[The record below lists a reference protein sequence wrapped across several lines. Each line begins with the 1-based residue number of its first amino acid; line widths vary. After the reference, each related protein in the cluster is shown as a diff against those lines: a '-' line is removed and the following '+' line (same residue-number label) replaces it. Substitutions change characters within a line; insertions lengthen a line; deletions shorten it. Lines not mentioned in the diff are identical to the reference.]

1 MPQLVLP
8 IFPQG
13 ATQITPELTFEKRD
27 GWVTYFHGLM
37 PVFRHEEDDVQSF
50 RMITSQ
56 FCANGNAKQA
66 QITKAFGVPA
76 ISVKRSVKLY
86 REKGP
91 SGFFSHAAHEDLPFS
106 RQPSSP
112 KPKKSSTEG

>member
-8 IFPQG
+8 IFPEG

-37 PVFRHEEDDVQSF
+37 PVFRHEEDDIQSF

-56 FCANGNAKQA
+56 FCGNGNATQA
-66 QITKAFGVPA
+66 QITKAFGVPG
-76 ISVKRSVKLY
+76 ISVKRAVKLY

-91 SGFFSHAAHEDLPFS
+91 SGFFCHAAHEDLPFS
-106 RQPSSP
+106 RQQSSP

>member
-8 IFPQG
+8 IYPEG

-37 PVFRHEEDDVQSF
+37 PVFRHEEDDIQSF
-50 RMITSQ
+50 RMIASQ
-56 FCANGNAKQA
+56 FCANGNATQA

-76 ISVKRSVKLY
+76 ISVKRAVKLY
-86 REKGP
+86 LQKGP
-91 SGFFSHAAHEDLPFS
+91 SGFFCHAAHED
-106 RQPSSP
+106 QPSSRQQSSR